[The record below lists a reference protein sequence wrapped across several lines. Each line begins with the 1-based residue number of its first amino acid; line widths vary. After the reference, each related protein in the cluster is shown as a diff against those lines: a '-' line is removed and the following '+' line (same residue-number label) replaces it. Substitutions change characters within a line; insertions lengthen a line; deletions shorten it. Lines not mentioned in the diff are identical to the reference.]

1 MVFNFRV
8 VIISYRRPDTIIEKT
23 LNMLERYGIPSR
35 LIDIWVANREEYE
48 IYKEKVPANLYNKLY
63 IGEKGVNNVRNHV
76 RHHYS
81 DNQLLLNLDDDIE
94 EILLLRNGELTPVG
108 HNLIKLT
115 KLAYK
120 LMKKEGA
127 KLCGLYAVNNTYFM
141 SNTYSTGLYFCVA
154 TAYWTIND
162 RDIEL
167 DVNLPEKEDYEA
179 VIHHYHKYGGVVR
192 LNNTTIKTNYYKN
205 KGGLYDDRTE
215 ERIAKAGQYLIQH
228 YPSLVER
235 NTARNKHFEI
245 KFKRQKNNHRRRYTW
260 LKEEQKQN

>member
-48 IYKEKVPANLYNKLY
+48 IYKEKVPSNLYNKLY
-63 IGEKGVNNVRNHV
+63 IGEKGAYNARNCVRN
-76 RHHYS
+76 YYP

-127 KLCGLYAVNNTYFM
+127 KLCGLYAVNNAYFM
-141 SNTYSTGLYFCVA
+141 SNTYSSGLYFCVA
-154 TAYWTIND
+154 AAYWTLND
-162 RDIEL
+162 KSPEL
-167 DVNLPEKEDYEA
+167 DATLPEKDDYQTI
-179 VIHHYHKYGGVVR
+179 IHHYLKYKKVIR
-192 LNNTTIKTNYYKN
+192 LNNATIKTNYYKGA
-205 KGGLYDDRTE
+205 GGMTEDRTE